1 MFFEIALIGTTAS
14 GKTHIAGILAREF
27 EAVILSLDSLCVYKE
42 INIASAKPSKE
53 ELGSLDYFGV
63 NLLSVKEHFNVGL
76 FIKEY
81 QKAKE
86 FAKNKNLP
94 LIIVGGSGFYLKTM
108 IEGLSSKVLQTKSS
122 LSNDAIYKLLKELD
136 PHQKI
141 EKNDTYRLKKW
152 LSIYEQTGEI
162 PSEFLKRTQ
171 KSGVLKNVEI
181 YELVWDKELLKKRIQ
196 ARTKEMLDKG
206 LLEEAKELFSR
217 FDNKLKA
224 LNSIGLKECKEYL
237 EGKIS
242 FDELENLI
250 TIHTTQLAK
259 RQRTFNKKFQ
269 SKALEFDKAVEI
281 LKTKFSQKT
290 NAL

>member
-122 LSNDAIYKLLKELD
+122 LSNDAIYRLLKELD

>member
-206 LLEEAKELFSR
+206 LLEEAKELFLR

>member
-53 ELGSLDYFGV
+53 ELGSLNYFGV

-122 LSNDAIYKLLKELD
+122 LSNDVIYRLLKELD

-269 SKALEFDKAVEI
+269 SKTLEFDKAVEI